1 MNTITSITDV
11 QELIY
16 LWLSDKSKTTVETY
30 GYTIKQFLEFV
41 GKDLRDLQLEDLVM
55 WRKRLELTYSTI
67 SVNNKLRHLK
77 SLLSFGHQIG
87 YLETNLGSLLK
98 IKPERN
104 RISEKILSND
114 DLQKLID
121 GALLLRDQLLLKLM
135 YSCGLRVSEAIS
147 LQWRDFRGNKLTVF
161 GKGGKTR
168 IIIIPSWLL
177 SQLKQLKTSSPHVFI
192 SRNGKPINRSMVHK
206 MMKRTANRVG
216 VNPELSS
223 HWLRHSHAT
232 HALESGCNIRLLQQ
246 SLGHSKIS
254 TTELYLGVNPD
265 EGSSEYI
272 NIK

>member
-1 MNTITSITDV
+1 MNTITNVTDV
-11 QELIY
+11 QELMY

-30 GYTIKQFLEFV
+30 SYTINQFLEFV
-41 GKDLRDLQLEDLVM
+41 GKDLRDLKLEDLVM

-77 SLLSFGHQIG
+77 SLLSFGHRLG
-87 YLETNLGSLLK
+87 YLEQNLGSFLK
-98 IKPERN
+98 IKPEKN
-104 RISEKILSND
+104 RISEKILPTE

-121 GALLLRDQLLLKLM
+121 GALLLRDRLLLKLM

-168 IIIIPSWLL
+168 TVIIPSWLL
-177 SQLKQLKTSSPHVFI
+177 SQLKQLKSSFPHVFV
-192 SRNGKPINRSMVHK
+192 SRNGNPLNRSMVHK
-206 MMKRTANRVG
+206 MMKRTALRVG

-254 TTELYLGVNPD
+254 TTELYLGINPD
-265 EGSSEYI
+265 EGSSDYI
-272 NIK
+272 DIH